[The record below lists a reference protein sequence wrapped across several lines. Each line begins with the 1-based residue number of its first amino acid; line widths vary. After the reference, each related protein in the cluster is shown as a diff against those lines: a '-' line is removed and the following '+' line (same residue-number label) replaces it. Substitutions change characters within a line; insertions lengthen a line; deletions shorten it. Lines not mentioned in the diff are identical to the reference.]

1 MKIIKFVIGSNY
13 NLEFLEEAKN
23 DKNLIVFSFEPNPKI
38 INDCITNNNIPS
50 NYKLIQKA
58 VSDKKGIFEFN
69 LSSDSYSVFSSLN
82 KLKNKN
88 NSLFN
93 ETIFVET
100 ITMKDFIELEKIKEI
115 EYLHIDSQGSD
126 LDVLKGFGSKIDIVK
141 EGVCES
147 MAPDLDWTLYENQSS
162 FEDFKEFFFSKG
174 FDISYKPNTGGI
186 GENEVNI
193 FFKKTNNKP
202 KLIKNFI

>member
-1 MKIIKFVIGSNY
+1 MKRVKIVIGSNY
-13 NLEFLEEAKN
+13 NLEFLQEALE
-23 DKNLIVFSFEPNPKI
+23 DKNLLVYSFEPNPKI
-38 INDCITNNNIPS
+38 VKQCITNNIIPN
-50 NYKLIQKA
+50 NYNLIEKA
-58 VSDKKGIFEFN
+58 VSNKKGKFKFN
-69 LSSDSYSVFSSLN
+69 ISNDSYSVFSSLN
-82 KLKNKN
+82 KIKRKN
-88 NSLFN
+88 NLFFEN
-93 ETIFVET
+93 IFVET

-162 FEDFKEFFFSKG
+162 FEDFQEFFFSKG

-193 FFKKTNNKP
+193 FFKKTKDKP
-202 KLIKNFI
+202 KLIKTII

>member
-1 MKIIKFVIGSNY
+1 MKRVKNVIGSNY
-13 NLEFLEEAKN
+13 NLEFLQEALE
-23 DKNLIVFSFEPNPKI
+23 DKNLLVYSFEPNPKI
-38 INDCITNNNIPS
+38 VKQCITNNIIPN
-50 NYKLIQKA
+50 NYNLIEKA
-58 VSDKKGIFEFN
+58 VSNKKGKFKFN
-69 LSSDSYSVFSSLN
+69 ISNDSYSVFSSLN
-82 KLKNKN
+82 KIKRKN
-88 NSLFN
+88 NLFFEN
-93 ETIFVET
+93 IFVET

-162 FEDFKEFFFSKG
+162 FEDFQEFFFSKG

-193 FFKKTNNKP
+193 FFKKTKDKP
-202 KLIKNFI
+202 KLIKTII

>member
-1 MKIIKFVIGSNY
+1 MKRVKIVIGSNY
-13 NLEFLEEAKN
+13 NLEFLQEALE
-23 DKNLIVFSFEPNPKI
+23 DKNLLVYSFEPNPKI
-38 INDCITNNNIPS
+38 VKQCITNNIIPN
-50 NYKLIQKA
+50 NYNLIEKA
-58 VSDKKGIFEFN
+58 VSNKKGKFKFN
-69 LSSDSYSVFSSLN
+69 ISNDSYSVFSSLN
-82 KLKNKN
+82 KIKRKN
-88 NSLFN
+88 NLFFEN
-93 ETIFVET
+93 IFVET

-126 LDVLKGFGSKIDIVK
+126 LGVLKGFGSKIDIVK

-162 FEDFKEFFFSKG
+162 FEDFQEFFFSKG

-193 FFKKTNNKP
+193 FFKKTKDKP
-202 KLIKNFI
+202 KLIKTII

>member
-1 MKIIKFVIGSNY
+1 MARVKIVIGSNY
-13 NLEFLEEAKN
+13 NLEFLQEALE
-23 DKNLIVFSFEPNPKI
+23 DKNLLVYSFEPNPKI
-38 INDCITNNNIPS
+38 VKQCITNNIIPN
-50 NYKLIQKA
+50 NYNLIEKA
-58 VSDKKGIFEFN
+58 VSNKKGKFKFN
-69 LSSDSYSVFSSLN
+69 ISNDSYSVFSSLN
-82 KLKNKN
+82 KIKRKN
-88 NSLFN
+88 NLFFEN
-93 ETIFVET
+93 IFVET

-162 FEDFKEFFFSKG
+162 FEDFQEFFFSKG

-193 FFKKTNNKP
+193 FFKKTKDKP
-202 KLIKNFI
+202 KLIKTII

>member
-1 MKIIKFVIGSNY
+1 MKRVKIVIGSNY
-13 NLEFLEEAKN
+13 NLEFLQEALE
-23 DKNLIVFSFEPNPKI
+23 DKNLLVYSFEPNPKI
-38 INDCITNNNIPS
+38 VKQCITNNIIPN
-50 NYKLIQKA
+50 NYNLIEKA
-58 VSDKKGIFEFN
+58 VSNKKGKFKFN
-69 LSSDSYSVFSSLN
+69 ISNDSYSVFSSLN
-82 KLKNKN
+82 KIKRKN
-88 NSLFN
+88 NLFFEN
-93 ETIFVET
+93 IFVET

-193 FFKKTNNKP
+193 FFKKTKDKS
-202 KLIKNFI
+202 KLIKTII

>member
-1 MKIIKFVIGSNY
+1 MKRVKIVIGSNY
-13 NLEFLEEAKN
+13 NLEFLQEALE
-23 DKNLIVFSFEPNPKI
+23 DKNLLVYSFEPNPKI
-38 INDCITNNNIPS
+38 VKQCITNNIIPN
-50 NYKLIQKA
+50 NYNLIEKA
-58 VSDKKGIFEFN
+58 VSNKKGKFKFN
-69 LSSDSYSVFSSLN
+69 ISNDSYSVFSSLN
-82 KLKNKN
+82 KIKRKN
-88 NSLFN
+88 NLFFEN
-93 ETIFVET
+93 IFVET

-162 FEDFKEFFFSKG
+162 FEDFKQFFFSNG
-174 FDISYKPNTGGI
+174 FDVTYKPNTGGM

-193 FFKKTNNKP
+193 FFKKTKDNP
-202 KLIKNFI
+202 KLIKTII

>member
-1 MKIIKFVIGSNY
+1 MKRVKIVIGSNY
-13 NLEFLEEAKN
+13 NLEFLQEALE
-23 DKNLIVFSFEPNPKI
+23 DKNLLVYSFEPNPKI
-38 INDCITNNNIPS
+38 VKQCITNNIIPN
-50 NYKLIQKA
+50 NYNLIEKA
-58 VSDKKGIFEFN
+58 VSNKKGKFKFN
-69 LSSDSYSVFSSLN
+69 ISNDSYSVFSSLN
-82 KLKNKN
+82 KIKRKN
-88 NSLFN
+88 NLFFEN
-93 ETIFVET
+93 IFVET

-162 FEDFKEFFFSKG
+162 FEDFKQFFFSNG
-174 FDISYKPNTGGI
+174 FDVTYKPNTGGM

-193 FFKKTNNKP
+193 FFKKTKDSP
-202 KLIKNFI
+202 KLIKTII

>member
-1 MKIIKFVIGSNY
+1 MKRIKIVVGSNY
-13 NLEFLEEAKN
+13 NLEFLQEAIKDEN
-23 DKNLIVFSFEPNPKI
+23 ILVYSFEPNPKI
-38 INDCITNNNIPS
+38 VKDCITNNNIPT

-58 VSDKKGIFEFN
+58 VSIKKGKFKFN
-69 LSSDSYSVFSSLN
+69 ISNDSYSVFSSLN
-82 KLKNKN
+82 KIKRKN
-88 NSLFN
+88 NLFFEN
-93 ETIFVET
+93 IFVET

-162 FEDFKEFFFSKG
+162 FEDFKQFFFSNG
-174 FDISYKPNTGGI
+174 FDISYKPNPSGI
-186 GENEVNI
+186 GESEVNI
-193 FFKKTNNKP
+193 FFKKTKNKP
-202 KLIKNFI
+202 KLIKTMI